1 LHPLVQTD
9 PDFVEFSLAAAGFLR
24 EWQNQAWLV
33 FEPMAEVAARFFQHL
48 RDHQLMLRQP
58 LFVKV
63 ELPDLKLNHQ
73 LLMLMTFEMGLII
86 QVVICMKV
94 FSLIFSN
101 FVIPILPLV
110 DAGQGK
116 LH

>member
-1 LHPLVQTD
+1 MTLLHTRENIREDISFTLERKNVLLVSD
-9 PDFVEFSLAAAGFLR
+9 
-24 EWQNQAWLV
+24 
-33 FEPMAEVAARFFQHL
+33 
-48 RDHQLMLRQP
+48 
-58 LFVKV
+58 K
-63 ELPDLKLNHQ
+63 DLYILY
-73 LLMLMTFEMGLII
+73 GIIII